1 MLIADPDASED
12 SLYPKKLI
20 YEPSALLAKGTNFS
34 NITARSENVVINAS
48 SAMLVKKID
57 FSRFVRLV
65 QCEGNEA
72 GMSG

>member
-20 YEPSALLAKGTNFS
+20 YEPSALLAKGTNSSLRFS

-65 QCEGNEA
+65 RG
-72 GMSG
+72 